1 MSGVLDVVYGA
12 SGGGGS
18 GAVEG
23 AWGNIVGHLLANTD
37 FPTLSGFTG
46 AHTLN
51 VTWTGSPL
59 SVYAGNYVS
68 DPVNITGT
76 GTINV
81 TPGQRL
87 GFYVY
92 SGDVSTKSGAV
103 TITDAT
109 AGGAAVGSFNYVVTA
124 P

>member
-1 MSGVLDVVYGA
+1 MSGVLDVMDYT
-12 SGGGGS
+12 GGS
-18 GAVEG
+18 GGSGTVEG
-23 AWGNIVGHLLANTD
+23 AWGNIYGHLLATTD

-46 AHTLN
+46 THTLA
-51 VTWTGSPL
+51 VTWTGAPL
-59 SVYAGNYVS
+59 SVYAGDYV
-68 DPVNITGT
+68 DEPVNITNT
-76 GTINV
+76 GSVSV

-92 SGDVSTKSGAV
+92 SGDVSTQSGTV
-103 TITDAT
+103 TITDST